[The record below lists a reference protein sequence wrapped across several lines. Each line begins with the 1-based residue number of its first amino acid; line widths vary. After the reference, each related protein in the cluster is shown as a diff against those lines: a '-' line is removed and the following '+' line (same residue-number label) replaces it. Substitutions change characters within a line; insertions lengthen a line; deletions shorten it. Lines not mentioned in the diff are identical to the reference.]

1 MSEEDVVA
9 IIRKMATKSCE
20 CDPIPT
26 NSLKKILSSVR
37 KKITPVM
44 NLSIRIVCA
53 FLEISNL
60 QATFKKARLLPS
72 YQKLSASKQFPVSF
86 QISWEMH
93 TETIQQ
99 PLWLLE
105 TTAWLPIRLPEA
117 LQLWDRL
124 NENLWWHSLDN
135 GEAKYHS
142 NRCNWLECCVRH
154 SWPWHSPRCSW
165 EKNWHIGRCSKVV
178 RILPVTKD
186 PLKVNVGSPYLS
198 FKAL

>member
-9 IIRKMATKSCE
+9 IKRKMATKSCE
-20 CDPIPT
+20 SDPIPT
-26 NSLKKILSSVR
+26 NILKKILSSMR
-37 KKITPVM
+37 KTITSVM

-60 QATFKKARLLPS
+60 QATFKKARLWPS
-72 YQKLSASKQFPVSF
+72 YQKLSTSKQFPVSL

-105 TTAWLPIRLPEA
+105 TTTWLPTRLPEA
-117 LQLWDRL
+117 LQLWDCL

-135 GEAKYHS
+135 GETKYHS
-142 NRCNWLECCVRH
+142 HRCNWLDCCVRH
-154 SWPWHSPRCSW
+154 SWPWYSPRCSW
-165 EKNWHIGRCSKVV
+165 EKIWHAGRCSKVV
-178 RILPVTKD
+178 RSLPATKD